1 MAKLCESQNAFVI
14 NTDQRDVFADYFEEN
29 DYPAFL
35 IERLRNANYKIAFV
49 VPTEKSTV
57 NGEKHLVWLEIN
69 TDTMETVSVFDT
81 GERSAMASYCF
92 GLSPK
97 EMLEF
102 AIGGLVGVS
111 MSHFAV
117 SAYALEFDEYEDIMA
132 NAFALMGY
140 SYSCIIAFRDAIGA
154 VKNPT
159 GAIAGYVSDAIKERY
174 NIDIMGMYKDL
185 TGESLPKPSYE
196 LGYKMAIEM
205 YFGVPLN

>member
-1 MAKLCESQNAFVI
+1 
-14 NTDQRDVFADYFEEN
+14 
-29 DYPAFL
+29 
-35 IERLRNANYKIAFV
+35 
-49 VPTEKSTV
+49 
-57 NGEKHLVWLEIN
+57 
-69 TDTMETVSVFDT
+69 
-81 GERSAMASYCF
+81 
-92 GLSPK
+92 
-97 EMLEF
+97 
-102 AIGGLVGVS
+102 
-111 MSHFAV
+111 
-117 SAYALEFDEYEDIMA
+117 MA